1 MNNEQILNEIH
12 ATNNHSYSTRDAYR
26 TAVKHYCTVNKMDLY
41 DLIVEA
47 EEEESKGVKWK
58 LSSLKRRLL
67 EYRQFLLQNYSY
79 NSFKTYFGPIIKIY
93 KHYDIEINEL
103 PKLNQKGIKKPK
115 PLTYRDLPDKEI
127 IRQAV
132 NISTP
137 FMKAVILFMCSS
149 GCSLRETMNL
159 TIKDYVASIREYT
172 DKKDVLEA
180 INDIKNLDDVVPTWE
195 IWRQKTNKYYT
206 TYSSPESVN
215 AINSYLITREDELTD
230 DSKLF
235 HYHTVY
241 VRDLFY
247 NINKEL
253 NLGTV
258 GDNNY
263 GRFRS
268 HMLRKFHA
276 SALYN
281 DGMSIDKVNDLQGKA
296 KNKTDQAYFMTN
308 PEDLK
313 NEYIAHISAITI
325 NKEVEK
331 ITIKSK
337 EYLTIERE
345 NNELKLELNK
355 IKSDIA
361 DIQKYF
367 GSSK

>member
-1 MNNEQILNEIH
+1 MYNEQILSEIH
-12 ATNNHSYSTRDAYR
+12 ATNNHSKSTREAYKN
-26 TAVKHYCTVNKMDLY
+26 AVKLYCSVSKMTLY
-41 DLIVEA
+41 ELITEA
-47 EEEESKGVKWK
+47 EEEENKGVKWK

-67 EYRQFLLQNYSY
+67 EYRHFLIQKYAY
-79 NSFKTYFGPIIKIY
+79 NTYKTYFMPIIRIY
-93 KHYDIEINEL
+93 KYYDIEINEL
-103 PKLNQKGIKKPK
+103 PKLNSKAIKKPR
-115 PLTYRDLPDKEI
+115 PLTFRDLPDKEI
-127 IRQAV
+127 IREAV
-132 NISTP
+132 NISSP

-149 GCSLRETMNL
+149 GCSLRETSNL
-159 TIKDYVASIREYT
+159 TIGDYIKSIQEYT
-172 DKKDVLEA
+172 DKKNIYDA
-180 INDIKNLDDVVPTWE
+180 IGDIRGNEDIVPTWD

-206 TYSSPESVN
+206 TYSSPESVT

-235 HYHTVY
+235 HYHTIY
-241 VRDLFY
+241 IRELFY

-253 NLGTV
+253 NLGGV

-281 DGMSIDKVNDLQGKA
+281 DGMSLDKVNDLQGKA
-296 KNKTDQAYFMTN
+296 KNKTDEAYFMTN

-313 NEYIAHISAITI
+313 YEYIEHLPAVTI

-337 EYLTIERE
+337 EYLMMEKE
-345 NNELKLELNK
+345 NKELKTDLNAMK
-355 IKSDIA
+355 A
-361 DIQKYF
+361 DILSIKKKF
-367 GSSK
+367 GA

>member
-1 MNNEQILNEIH
+1 MDNEQILNEIH
-12 ATNNHSYSTRDAYR
+12 ATNNHSYSTKETYKN
-26 TAVKHYCTVNKMDLY
+26 AVKLYCSVNKMDLY

-47 EEEESKGVKWK
+47 EEEENKGVKWK

-67 EYRQFLLQNYSY
+67 EFRQFLLQNYSY
-79 NSFKTYFGPIIKIY
+79 NSFKTYFRPIIRIY
-93 KHYDIEINEL
+93 GHYDIEINEL

-115 PLTYRDLPDKEI
+115 PLTFRDLPDKEI

-159 TIKDYVASIREYT
+159 TIKDYIESIGEYT
-172 DKKDVLEA
+172 NKKDVLEA
-180 INDIKNLDDVVPTWE
+180 INDIKNIEDVVPTWE

-206 TYSSPESVN
+206 THSSPESVN
-215 AINSYLITREDELTD
+215 AINSYLITREDELTY

-235 HYHTVY
+235 HYHTIY
-241 VRDLFY
+241 VRELFY

-281 DGMSIDKVNDLQGKA
+281 DGMSLDKVNDLQGKA
-296 KNKTDQAYFMTN
+296 KNKTDEAYFMTN

-313 NEYIAHISAITI
+313 NEYINHLSAVTI

-337 EYLTIERE
+337 EFLMIEKE
-345 NNELKLELNK
+345 NSELKSELNG
-355 IKSDIA
+355 IKAEILG
-361 DIQKYF
+361 IKKKF
-367 GSSK
+367 GA